1 MKSNFF
7 LFTIIFIL
15 VVSLVPLSGVSAQR
29 TTSAPASS
37 VSMSPAPAPAARE
50 TYSKTIKYKIT
61 KNCGGAA
68 CLSFTQK
75 FTWTYDYDVILTVN
89 MSHKGLV
96 YNPDW
101 SYQGSSFGGTAGGA
115 GQKAFYFWS
124 RGWFYK
130 ASVSKSACLN
140 NAMQILYDGT
150 YWKWGWWYTEIIYI

>member
-68 CLSFTQK
+68 CLSYTQK
-75 FTWTYDYDVILTVN
+75 ITWTYDYDTILAIDSST
-89 MSHKGLV
+89 KGLV

-101 SYQGSSFGGTAGGA
+101 DYVGADELGTAGGA
-115 GQKAFYFWS
+115 GQKAYYLWS
-124 RGWFYK
+124 RGGFYK
-130 ASVSKSACLN
+130 ASVSKFASLN
-140 NAMQILYDGT
+140 IAMQILYDGT
-150 YWKWGWWYTEIIYI
+150 YWKWGWWYAYIT